1 MHQSRWGQTFSRSNT
16 NKLTAFG
23 ALGCVTDVRRERG
36 GGNELDAHPVC
47 VRDGGAACNVR
58 WCGGDKAAVAIKI
71 QLPTLVQMRLSFI
84 R

>member
-1 MHQSRWGQTFSRSNT
+1 M
-16 NKLTAFG
+16 
-23 ALGCVTDVRRERG
+23 
-36 GGNELDAHPVC
+36 DAHPVC